1 MVQEK
6 IADQIYKY
14 HRQLKHTDIGIEKNI
29 LCIKKKDANEFGIYM
44 ENGLKKKSQQRETL
58 SEDKN
63 IIWFKLAICKH

>member
-29 LCIKKKDANEFGIYM
+29 LCIKKKDANEFGIYK
-44 ENGLKKKSQQRETL
+44 ENGLKKSHSKERLFLKT
-58 SEDKN
+58 K
-63 IIWFKLAICKH
+63 I